1 MFWYFYLKTIWNNW
15 LRKLICIY
23 FLQCVVEDN
32 VAHHAR
38 WFWFCPVFII
48 KVLLTLGEE
57 RVLNLHCSGTSCGQ
71 GTVLSAYFDHLY
83 FHWHVAWP
91 VYGMHLVLKMGFL
104 YALLYIYFMKCK
116 KAFLLDCFWCSG
128 TGHKK
133 LAIIWSAFGYTSADL
148 YFDRIIFLKMLYKDF
163 RLTSLISFLIC
174 PYSPN
179 PRRSWEDF
187 WVSTQSTA
195 CGSGCRHY

>member
-1 MFWYFYLKTIWNNW
+1 M
-15 LRKLICIY
+15 
-23 FLQCVVEDN
+23 
-32 VAHHAR
+32 
-38 WFWFCPVFII
+38 
-48 KVLLTLGEE
+48 LTLGEE
-57 RVLNLHCSGTSCGQ
+57 RVLNLHCSVTSCGQ

-104 YALLYIYFMKCK
+104 HALLYIYFMKCK
-116 KAFLLDCFWCSG
+116 KAFLLYVFDVLELDIKSLPLFEV
-128 TGHKK
+128 
-133 LAIIWSAFGYTSADL
+133 LFDYTSADL